1 MLYIWLHIHSLFL
14 FYSSLINSLPCS
26 KYVNLLSVPCGLS
39 QSVKLSFANSD
50 NISQQRGEVK
60 RQLERQ
66 KVEERDVEREG
77 LTALCLRPVGGR
89 VVSQFLAAFNWPQLP
104 LDQCQ

>member
-1 MLYIWLHIHSLFL
+1 MLYIWLHIPSLFL

-60 RQLERQ
+60 RQR
-66 KVEERDVEREG
+66 VEERDVEREE